1 MFKYI
6 IVSEDGE
13 LTGTDDANLAAA
25 INEAELGDYA
35 YEASA
40 ISVTKM
46 QVEEFMDDVD

>member
-25 INEAELGDYA
+25 INDAEMGDYA

-40 ISVTKM
+40 IPVTKM
-46 QVEEFMDDVD
+46 KVEDFMEDE